1 MPFLFVAKSK
11 TANFAPEIKTKSII
25 KVKIKVMKR
34 IYSTLMMIAIMAV
47 ATISLNS
54 CSVADDIG
62 KSIDKAIDKIS
73 LNGKTFSNNP
83 DETLTNNTC
92 KIFKFYSNGS
102 VILLEIVNDVA
113 QKSEGEWKVSGNNVT
128 INMKSGNRNKGT
140 FKGTVGSNTL
150 RLTIDGKSYTFS
162 DGYNDLFIQY
172 NK

>member
-1 MPFLFVAKSK
+1 
-11 TANFAPEIKTKSII
+11 
-25 KVKIKVMKR
+25 MKR
-34 IYSTLMMIAIMAV
+34 IYSTLMMIAMMAV

-83 DETLTNNTC
+83 NETLANNTC

-128 INMKSGNRNKGT
+128 INMKSGKRNKGT
-140 FKGTVGSNTL
+140 ITGTVGSNTL

-162 DGYNDLFIQY
+162 DGYNDLY
-172 NK
+172 KEYDK

>member
-1 MPFLFVAKSK
+1 
-11 TANFAPEIKTKSII
+11 
-25 KVKIKVMKR
+25 
-34 IYSTLMMIAIMAV
+34 MIAMMAV

-113 QKSEGEWKVSGNNVT
+113 QKSEGEWKISGNDVT
-128 INMKSGNRNKGT
+128 INMKSGKRNKGT
-140 FKGTVGSNTL
+140 ITGTVGSNTL

>member
-1 MPFLFVAKSK
+1 
-11 TANFAPEIKTKSII
+11 
-25 KVKIKVMKR
+25 MKR

-73 LNGKTFSNNP
+73 LNGKTFSNYS
-83 DETLTNNTC
+83 DETMANNTC

-102 VILLEIVNDVA
+102 VILLEIVDDVA
-113 QKSEGEWKVSGNNVT
+113 QKSEGEWKISGNDVT
-128 INMKSGNRNKGT
+128 INMKSGKRNKGT

-162 DGYNDLFIQY
+162 DGYNDLFNQY

>member
-83 DETLTNNTC
+83 DETLANNTC

-113 QKSEGEWKVSGNNVT
+113 QKSEGEWKISGNDVT
-128 INMKSGNRNKGT
+128 INMKSGKRNKGT

-162 DGYNDLFIQY
+162 DGYNDLY
-172 NK
+172 NKYNK

>member
-1 MPFLFVAKSK
+1 
-11 TANFAPEIKTKSII
+11 
-25 KVKIKVMKR
+25 MKR

-102 VILLEIVNDVA
+102 VILLEIVDDVA
-113 QKSEGEWKVSGNNVT
+113 QKSEGEWKISGNDVT
-128 INMKSGNRNKGT
+128 INMKSGKRNKGT
-140 FKGTVGSNTL
+140 FKDTVGSNTL

-162 DGYNDLFIQY
+162 DGYNDLFNQY

>member
-83 DETLTNNTC
+83 DETLANNTC

-113 QKSEGEWKVSGNNVT
+113 QKSEGEWKISGNDVT
-128 INMKSGNRNKGT
+128 INMKSGKRNKGT

>member
-1 MPFLFVAKSK
+1 
-11 TANFAPEIKTKSII
+11 
-25 KVKIKVMKR
+25 
-34 IYSTLMMIAIMAV
+34 MIAMMAV

-102 VILLEIVNDVA
+102 VILLEIVDGAA
-113 QKSEGEWKVSGNNVT
+113 QKSEGEWNVSGNDVT
-128 INMKSGNRNKGT
+128 INMKRGKRNKGII
-140 FKGTVGSNTL
+140 KGTVASNTL
-150 RLTIDGKSYTFS
+150 HLTIGEDSYTLI
-162 DGYNDLFIQY
+162 DGYNKKFDEY

>member
-1 MPFLFVAKSK
+1 
-11 TANFAPEIKTKSII
+11 
-25 KVKIKVMKR
+25 MKR

-113 QKSEGEWKVSGNNVT
+113 QRVKAN
-128 INMKSGNRNKGT
+128 
-140 FKGTVGSNTL
+140 
-150 RLTIDGKSYTFS
+150 GKYLATT
-162 DGYNDLFIQY
+162 
-172 NK
+172 

>member
-11 TANFAPEIKTKSII
+11 TANFAPEIKTNSII

-54 CSVADDIG
+54 CSDIS

-73 LNGKTFSNNP
+73 LNGKTFSNYS
-83 DETLTNNTC
+83 DETMANNTC
-92 KIFKFYSNGS
+92 KIFKFYSSRS
-102 VILLEIVNDVA
+102 VILLEIVGDVA
-113 QKSEGEWKVSGNNVT
+113 QKSEGEWNVSGNDVT
-128 INMKSGNRNKGT
+128 INMKNGKRNKGT

-162 DGYNDLFIQY
+162 DGYNDLFNQY

>member
-1 MPFLFVAKSK
+1 
-11 TANFAPEIKTKSII
+11 
-25 KVKIKVMKR
+25 MKR
-34 IYSTLMMIAIMAV
+34 IYSTLMMIAMMAV

-62 KSIDKAIDKIS
+62 KSIDKAIDKIQ

-83 DETLTNNTC
+83 NETLANNTC

-102 VILLEIVNDVA
+102 VILLEIVNDAA

-128 INMKSGNRNKGT
+128 INMKSGKRNKGT
-140 FKGTVGSNTL
+140 ITGTVGSNTL

-162 DGYNDLFIQY
+162 DGYIDLY
-172 NK
+172 NKYNK

>member
-1 MPFLFVAKSK
+1 
-11 TANFAPEIKTKSII
+11 
-25 KVKIKVMKR
+25 MKR

-54 CSVADDIG
+54 CSDIS

-73 LNGKTFSNNP
+73 LNGKTFSNYS
-83 DETLTNNTC
+83 DETMANNTC

-102 VILLEIVNDVA
+102 VILLEIVDDVA
-113 QKSEGEWKVSGNNVT
+113 QKSEGEWNVSGNDVT
-128 INMKSGNRNKGT
+128 INMKSGKRNKGT

-162 DGYNDLFIQY
+162 DGYNDLFNQY